1 MAKGGKRSVSQNFSE
16 TEFFMRTIL
25 RNLTE
30 QQMKERF
37 AQALSERK
45 KVGDQLVEQLSKRPN
60 FGGDKLLE
68 AYKKDPDRVRNL
80 AFVIRN
86 TEQHLARCTESQI
99 SSTFHTTPD
108 NVLRVIRLGYLN
120 TSRQDAFW
128 ELGMVTANDV
138 FYWLEPVYGK
148 SLRGATAGK
157 ILYESSSYRSA
168 TDTDV
173 YTVNETPNAT
183 IKIFTVTDSNVQK
196 APVSKHTVRVIVN
209 GGYAASDDGAGGI
222 AGDDITGTVDYATG
236 ATSVTFITAPAAGT
250 VIQVEMGVALED
262 DDDLEITQRV
272 DLSLRASLFGL
283 REFPIYASFSKKAE
297 LLIGTTLDIDAEEA
311 YLRAMADELK
321 KSLDFQAFHMG
332 YKQAKRNA
340 TVDGYTE
347 FDLEGAVGESEHD
360 RIQVLPRYIDKAG
373 NKIYNKLLRGGVT
386 RIFGG
391 PTATGVLKGLD
402 GFSDAGA
409 MNQQGVYFLGSVG
422 EIKIFRTPTTIVPDD
437 ELVCMYKN
445 PEVPEDVYLMI
456 GTLVPLHVT
465 DKLEHANRQTEFGVA
480 SYGDMQILNKN
491 YASVIRVVNG

>member
-1 MAKGGKRSVSQNFSE
+1 
-16 TEFFMRTIL
+16 
-25 RNLTE
+25 
-30 QQMKERF
+30 MKERF
-37 AQALSERK
+37 AEALSERRK
-45 KVGDQLVEQLSKRPN
+45 IGDQLVEQLSKRPN

-68 AYKKDPDRVRNL
+68 AYKKDPNRVRNL

-128 ELGMVTANDV
+128 ELGMVTAQDV
-138 FYWLEPVYGK
+138 YYWLEPVYGK
-148 SLRGATAGK
+148 TLRGATAGK
-157 ILYESSSYRSA
+157 ILYESSSSRSA
-168 TDTDV
+168 TDIDV
-173 YTVNETPNAT
+173 YTVAETADGDIT
-183 IKIFTVTDSNVQK
+183 TFTVDGANVRK
-196 APVSKHTVRVIVN
+196 APVSKYTVRVIVN
-209 GGYAASDDGAGGI
+209 GGYVASDDGAGGI
-222 AGDDITGTVDYATG
+222 KGDGVTGTIDYATG
-236 ATSVTFITAPAAGT
+236 NVSVTFSAAPASNT
-250 VIQVEMGVALED
+250 VVEVEMGVALED
-262 DDDLEITQRV
+262 DDDLEITQHV
-272 DLSLRASLFGL
+272 ELSLRASPFGL

-321 KSLDFQAFHMG
+321 KSLDFQAFHMA

-340 TVDGYTE
+340 TVDGYIP
-347 FDLEGAVGESEHD
+347 FSLEGAVGESEHD

-373 NKIYNKLLRGGVT
+373 NQIYNKLLRGGVT

-391 PTATGVLKGLD
+391 PTATGVLKAID
-402 GFSDAGA
+402 GFSDVGA
-409 MNQQGVYFLGSVG
+409 MSQQGVYYLGSIG

-445 PEVPEDVYLMI
+445 PEVPEDVFLMI

-491 YASVIRVVNG
+491 YASVIKVENG

>member
-1 MAKGGKRSVSQNFSE
+1 
-16 TEFFMRTIL
+16 MRTIL
-25 RNLTE
+25 RNLSE
-30 QQMKERF
+30 QQIKERF
-37 AQALSERK
+37 TQALSERR

-86 TEQHLARCTESQI
+86 SEQHLSKCTESQI

-138 FYWLEPVYGK
+138 FYWLEPKYGK
-148 SLRGATAGK
+148 TLRGATQGNVM
-157 ILYESSSYRSA
+157 YEDSSYRSA
-168 TDTDV
+168 TDIDI
-173 YTVNETPNAT
+173 YSANEAADGSRVA
-183 IKIFTVTDSNVQK
+183 FTVDASSIEK
-196 APVSKHTVRVIVN
+196 APISKFTVRIMLD
-209 GGYAASDDGAGGI
+209 GGYVGIDDGAGHFV
-222 AGDDITGTVDYATG
+222 GDGVSGTVDYNTG
-236 ATSVTFITAPAAGT
+236 ATTLTFDTAPASGQA
-250 VIQVEMGVALED
+250 VEVEMGVALED
-262 DDDLEITQRV
+262 DDNLDITQRV
-272 DLSLRASLFGL
+272 DLSLRVSPFAL

-311 YLRAMADELK
+311 YLRAMADEPK

-332 YKQAKRNA
+332 YRQAKRNA
-340 TVDGYTE
+340 AVDGFVE

-373 NKIYNKLLRGGVT
+373 NLFYNKLLRGGVT

-391 PTATGVLKGLD
+391 PTATGVMTGLD
-402 GFSDAGA
+402 NFSDAGA
-409 MNQQGVYFLGSVG
+409 MSQQGVYYLGSVG

-437 ELVCMYKN
+437 ELVCIYKN
-445 PEVPEDVYLMI
+445 PEQPEDVFLMI

-480 SYGDMQILNKN
+480 SYGDMQILNRK
-491 YASVIRVVNG
+491 YASIIKVVNG

>member
-1 MAKGGKRSVSQNFSE
+1 
-16 TEFFMRTIL
+16 
-25 RNLTE
+25 
-30 QQMKERF
+30 MKERF
-37 AQALSERK
+37 AEAFSERK
-45 KVGDQLVEQLSKRPN
+45 KIGDQLVEQLSKRQN

-86 TEQHLARCTESQI
+86 TEQRLAKKTESQI
-99 SSTFHTTPD
+99 SAAFHTTPD

-128 ELGMVTANDV
+128 ELGMVTAQDV
-138 FYWLEPVYGK
+138 FYWLEPAYAK
-148 SLRGATAGK
+148 TLRGATQGR
-157 ILYESSSYRSA
+157 IMYEDSSYRSA
-168 TDTDV
+168 TDIDV
-173 YTVNETPNAT
+173 YTVAEAADGTRTA
-183 IKIFTVTDSNVQK
+183 FTVAAASVQK
-196 APVSKHTVRVIVN
+196 APVSKFTVRVILD
-209 GGYAASDDGAGGI
+209 GGYVGSDDGAGNIKGE
-222 AGDDITGTVDYATG
+222 GFTGTVNYKTG
-236 ATSVTFITAPAAGT
+236 AVALTFAPAPAASAA
-250 VIQVEMGVALED
+250 IEVEMGVALED

-272 DLSLRASLFGL
+272 DLSLRASPFTL
-283 REFPIYASFSKKAE
+283 REFPIFASFSKKAE

-347 FDLEGAVGESEHD
+347 FDLQGAVGESEHD

-373 NKIYNKLLRGGVT
+373 NTIYNKLLRGGVT
-386 RIFGG
+386 RIYGG
-391 PTATGVLKGLD
+391 PTATGVIKGLD

-409 MNQQGVYFLGSVG
+409 MSQQGVYYLGSFG
-422 EIKIFRTPTTIVPDD
+422 EIKVFRTPTTIVPDD

-445 PEVPEDVYLMI
+445 PESPEDVFLII
-456 GTLVPLHVT
+456 GTLVPLHIT

-491 YASVIRVVNG
+491 YASMIKIVNG

>member
-1 MAKGGKRSVSQNFSE
+1 
-16 TEFFMRTIL
+16 
-25 RNLTE
+25 
-30 QQMKERF
+30 MKEHF
-37 AQALSERK
+37 TQALSERRK
-45 KVGDQLVEQLSKRPN
+45 IGDQLVERLAKRPN

-86 TEQHLARCTESQI
+86 TEQHLAKCTESQI

-108 NVLRVIRLGYLN
+108 NVLRVLRLGYLN

-138 FYWLEPVYGK
+138 FYWLEPKYGK
-148 SLRGATAGK
+148 TLRGATQGNVM
-157 ILYESSSYRSA
+157 YEDSSYRSA
-168 TDTDV
+168 TDIDI
-173 YTVNETPNAT
+173 YAVNETPGGGDPPVT
-183 IKIFTVTDSNVQK
+183 FTVSADNVQK
-196 APVSKHTVRVIVN
+196 APISKYTVRVIVN
-209 GGYAASDDGAGGI
+209 GGYIANDDGSGNIRGDLLVAGTI
-222 AGDDITGTVDYATG
+222 NYATG
-236 ATSVTFITAPAAGT
+236 AVSITFATAPVVNT
-250 VIQVEMGVALED
+250 VIEVEMGVALED
-262 DDDLEITQRV
+262 DDDLAITQRV
-272 DLSLRASLFGL
+272 DLSLRVSPFAL

-332 YKQAKRNA
+332 YRQAKRNA
-340 TVDGYTE
+340 AVDGIVE

-373 NKIYNKLLRGGVT
+373 NQIYNKLLRGGVT

-391 PTATGVLKGLD
+391 PTATGVVKGLD
-402 GFSDAGA
+402 NFSDAGA
-409 MNQQGVYFLGSVG
+409 MSQQGVYYLGSVG
-422 EIKIFRTPTTIVPDD
+422 EIKVFRTPTTIVPDD
-437 ELVCMYKN
+437 ELVCLYKN
-445 PEVPEDVYLMI
+445 PEVPEDVFLMI

-480 SYGDMQILNKN
+480 SYGDMQILNRQ
-491 YASVIRVVNG
+491 YASIIKVANG

>member
-1 MAKGGKRSVSQNFSE
+1 
-16 TEFFMRTIL
+16 
-25 RNLTE
+25 
-30 QQMKERF
+30 MKERF
-37 AQALSERK
+37 AEALSERK
-45 KVGDQLVEQLSKRPN
+45 KIGDQLVEKLAKRPN

-128 ELGMVTANDV
+128 ELGMTTANDV
-138 FYWLEPVYGK
+138 FYWLEPKYGK
-148 SLRGATAGK
+148 TLRGATAGK
-157 ILYESSSYRSA
+157 IMYEDSSYRSA
-168 TDTDV
+168 TDIDV
-173 YTVNETPNAT
+173 CAVNETPGVGDT
-183 IKIFTVTDSNVQK
+183 PPVTFTVSAASTK
-196 APVSKHTVRVIVN
+196 APISKYTVRVIVN
-209 GGYAASDDGAGGI
+209 GAYTASDDGAGNI
-222 AGDDITGTVDYATG
+222 RGDLLTAGTVNYATG
-236 ATSVTFITAPAAGT
+236 ATSITFAAAPAAGT
-250 VIQVEMGVALED
+250 VIEVEMGIALEN
-262 DDDLEITQRV
+262 DDDLEITQHV
-272 DLSLRASLFGL
+272 ELSLRASPFTL
-283 REFPIYASFSKKAE
+283 REFPIFASFSKKSE

-321 KSLDFQAFHMG
+321 KSLDFQAFHLG
-332 YKQAKRNA
+332 YKTAKRNA
-340 TVDGYTE
+340 VVNGYTE
-347 FDLEGAVGESEHD
+347 FDLQGAVGESEHD

-373 NKIYNKLLRGGVT
+373 NQIYNKLLRGGVT

-402 GFSDAGA
+402 NFSDAGS
-409 MNQQGVYFLGSVG
+409 MSQQGIYYFGSVG
-422 EIKIFRTPTTIVPDD
+422 EIKIFRTPTAIVPDD

-445 PEVPEDVYLMI
+445 PEVPQDVFLMI

-465 DKLEHANRQTEFGVA
+465 DKLERANRQTEFGVA

-491 YASVIRVVNG
+491 YASVMKISNG